1 MPCRFP
7 RKIYAGRRHSASAGN
22 QKPVQVKPFKS
33 NRSGQRKRA
42 RSEENLDFGE
52 QRRVA
57 FDAEPVSERQHLGVA
72 FVVHQRQ
79 FHLARA
85 GMAGQNLPEPPH
97 MRLVERDRRQH
108 NRQRTF
114 ILRLQRRHGEFGGAH
129 AHCLIALLHLA
140 ADLYHGVDGELGRG
154 GLVHLAEEHALDG
167 AFHVFDGHDGPGVAL
182 LGYAPVHIW

>member
-79 FHLARA
+79 FHLAWA
-85 GMAGQNLPEPPH
+85 GW
-97 MRLVERDRRQH
+97 LVRICPSRR
-108 NRQRTF
+108 TCDWSSA
-114 ILRLQRRHGEFGGAH
+114 IGGSTIVSGRSSCASNVGTVNSV
-129 AHCLIALLHLA
+129 ARMLTVSSRFSTA

-167 AFHVFDGHDGPGVAL
+167 TFQILDGYDGPRIAL
-182 LGYAPVHIW
+182 FSTRGGPHS